1 MVSRTGRNCCLSAK
15 CWPGCDSYYIRR
27 KIKRE
32 PRPEGGGSLFLYCL
46 NISHFFF
53 TVFPHF
59 CLPLPCSLADA
70 PFVGADGVGTAY
82 SGKAFIRRFVFWL
95 YRTSQL
101 LNPVKN
107 KATVDALW
115 VCFISAL
122 GVSVRLCTAHRGRI
136 YTYRRGLLRCS
147 FNWIGQCEGL
157 CRAGRATGTDSR
169 AFFVYVLTITF

>member
-1 MVSRTGRNCCLSAK
+1 MDVKPLSRRFIWTFLILSLLPFHIFAYLCLVPS
-15 CWPGCDSYYIRR
+15 PMPS
-27 KIKRE
+27 
-32 PRPEGGGSLFLYCL
+32 FM
-46 NISHFFF
+46 
-53 TVFPHF
+53 
-59 CLPLPCSLADA
+59 
-70 PFVGADGVGTAY
+70 GADGVGTAY

-115 VCFISAL
+115 VCFISAF
-122 GVSVRLCTAHRGRI
+122 GVSVRLCTAYMGRI

-169 AFFVYVLTITF
+169 AFFVYVLTITV

>member
-1 MVSRTGRNCCLSAK
+1 MILFHAVRTFLFYSLPSFHIFAYLCLV
-15 CWPGCDSYYIRR
+15 PM
-27 KIKRE
+27 
-32 PRPEGGGSLFLYCL
+32 PM
-46 NISHFFF
+46 
-53 TVFPHF
+53 
-59 CLPLPCSLADA
+59 PLC
-70 PFVGADGVGTAY
+70 GADGVGTAY

-122 GVSVRLCTAHRGRI
+122 GVSARLYVAYGGRI

-169 AFFVYVLTITF
+169 AFFVYVLTVTV